1 MADYFRPRGDITT
14 VLDLTD
20 RDSQD
25 NTYFP
30 LNTNE
35 SWFHRG
41 DHKTVYPSTTSVQEF
56 TQRGPADW
64 GQKFSFEIGS
74 LPAGD
79 LLQAVILQIKLGSWY
94 NNQIV
99 NDLRSGTIT
108 TDTTAYPSD
117 YWTYMNSLG
126 TAIIEYAEF
135 IVGDQT
141 IERLSGEFIR
151 THYNLFAD
159 INSAF
164 GIASDAIGTVP
175 TPYLATSAVSQTA
188 FNPNKPYPVE
198 DGTYFCVLPF
208 FFLRTK
214 LKEVFP
220 LLSCNEG
227 SVRVDV
233 KLRPFD
239 QVVRKYIGYREHC
252 NQVPLNKIALFKL
265 VPSDDDDDDTIIT
278 TNTAECAPQFRDFR
292 IITASALITGSLR
305 EKFLRKPF
313 EQMVRLVKTFN
324 FDEPLKYLISKP
336 SPNTDTVEIQ
346 LPLELNHP
354 VTEIIWVFRR
364 KGVLIN
370 NEWANFTPAL
380 GLESNPNKIYPPWLD
395 WATIRLN
402 GSELISAD
410 GNWFREHIAAQH
422 KGGITA
428 YNSYIYGYS
437 FARYPEEHQP
447 SGTANMSRTTS
458 VTLNLR
464 VNQPIEKDL
473 KTLNPP
479 CVFDPTTVGG
489 WEVYVYAIHMNWLRF
504 ENGICNR
511 LFID

>member
-30 LNTNE
+30 LNTDE

-41 DHKTVYPSTTSVQEF
+41 DHKTVYPSATSVQEF

-108 TDTTAYPSD
+108 TDTTTSAND

-151 THYNLFAD
+151 TYYNLFAD
-159 INSAF
+159 INSVI
-164 GIASDAIGTVP
+164 GIAADAIGTVP
-175 TPYLATSAVSQTA
+175 TPYLATSAVTETA

-198 DGTYFCVLPF
+198 DGAYFCVLPF
-208 FFLRTK
+208 FFLRTR

-239 QVVRKYIGYREHC
+239 QVVRKYIGYRANC
-252 NQVPLNKIALFKL
+252 TDVPLNITVPFKE
-265 VPSDDDDDDTIIT
+265 VPSNTPLT
-278 TNTAECAPQFRDFR
+278 TQTAQCAPQFRDFR

-324 FDEPLKYLISKP
+324 FDEPLKYLVSKQ
-336 SPNTDTVEIQ
+336 SPNSDTVEIQ

-364 KGVLIN
+364 KGVLVN
-370 NEWANFTPAL
+370 NEWTNFTPAL
-380 GLESNPNKIYPPWLD
+380 GLESNPNKIYPQWLD

-410 GNWFREHIAAQH
+410 GNWFREHIASHH
-422 KGGITA
+422 KGGYIA
-428 YNSYIYGYS
+428 YNSYTYGYS
-437 FARYPEEHQP
+437 FARYPDEHQP

-473 KTLNPP
+473 KALNPP
-479 CVFDPTTVGG
+479 CVFDPITVGG
-489 WEVYVYAIHMNWLRF
+489 WEVYVYAIHLNWLRF

-511 LFID
+511 IFID

>member
-30 LNTNE
+30 LNTDE

-41 DHKTVYPSTTSVQEF
+41 DHKTVYPSAISVQEF

-108 TDTTAYPSD
+108 TDTATSAND

-135 IVGDQT
+135 IVGDST

-151 THYNLFAD
+151 TYYNLFAD
-159 INSAF
+159 INSVV
-164 GIASDAIGTVP
+164 GIAADAIGTVP
-175 TPYLATSAVSQTA
+175 IPYLATSAVGQTA

-198 DGTYFCVLPF
+198 DGAYFCVLPF
-208 FFLRTK
+208 FFLRTR

-239 QVVRKYIGYREHC
+239 QVVRKYIGYRANC
-252 NQVPLNKIALFKL
+252 TDTPLNISVPFKE
-265 VPSDDDDDDTIIT
+265 VPSDASLIT
-278 TNTAECAPQFRDFR
+278 QTAECAPQFRDFR

-305 EKFLRKPF
+305 EQYLRKPF

-324 FDEPLKYLISKP
+324 FDEPLKYIVSKP

-364 KGVLIN
+364 KGVLVN

-380 GLESNPNKIYPPWLD
+380 GLESNPNKVYPPWLD

-410 GNWFREHIAAQH
+410 GNWFREHIASQH
-422 KGGITA
+422 KGGYIA
-428 YNSYIYGYS
+428 YNSYTYGYS

-473 KTLNPP
+473 KALNPP

-489 WEVYVYAIHMNWLRF
+489 WEVYVYAIHLNWLRF

-511 LFID
+511 MFID